1 MSVENIKAFNEKI
14 NASEDLQKKF
24 KETAGDAEKYIAL
37 AKENGFEISNADI
50 EAYKESVKP
59 EGELTEDQLSDVAG
73 GLVSSLSVSIS

>member
-59 EGELTEDQLSDVAG
+59 EGELTEEQLSDVAG